1 MMNENAMTKVSIA
14 EFKRQ
19 FNGKRVKFIANSIG
33 NQVPFD
39 KISKILE
46 VPHNQPYSTIAF
58 NTVDMLRMEDGKI
71 SHCCLKGIKAFMDDK
86 GFIIVAPWGT
96 QVNVM
101 VYQF

>member
-1 MMNENAMTKVSIA
+1 MTKVSIA

-33 NQVPFD
+33 YQVPFD

-46 VPHNQPYSTIAF
+46 VPQDQPYSTITF
-58 NTVDMLRMEDGKI
+58 NTVDMLRMEDGEI
-71 SHCCLKGIKAFMDDK
+71 SHCCLKGREAFMNDK